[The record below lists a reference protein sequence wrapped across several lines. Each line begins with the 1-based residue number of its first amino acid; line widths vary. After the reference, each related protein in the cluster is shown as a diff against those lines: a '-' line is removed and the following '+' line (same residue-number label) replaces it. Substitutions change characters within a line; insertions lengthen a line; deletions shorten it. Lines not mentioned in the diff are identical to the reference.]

1 MNPYRSSPVSE
12 GRRLD
17 PESAALAAWYTMH
30 STVRRLWAF
39 RNPYHLRILVTLEL
53 THDDSDP
60 YPAWLANCDAWARE
74 LQLCTDSPVRLEL
87 LDESRFDGA
96 AIDADSVIVT
106 TLSWRDPTST

>member
-1 MNPYRSSPVSE
+1 MKPDRLSAVSE
-12 GRRLD
+12 GQSLD
-17 PESAALAAWYTMH
+17 PESAAFAAWYATH
-30 STVRRLWAF
+30 SSVRRLWAV
-39 RNPYHLRILVTLEL
+39 RNSYQLRIFVTLES
-53 THDDSDP
+53 THDDCDA